1 LLQFV
6 VCNPRKSSSS
16 LTILVPIR
24 LIIVSVVLFYL
35 DKLLFSDSFNLK
47 VILYV
52 VKIIEHTVTEL
63 L

>member
-35 DKLLFSDSFNLK
+35 DKLLFSD
-47 VILYV
+47 I
-52 VKIIEHTVTEL
+52 
-63 L
+63 